1 MRYSGRA
8 FGQDLELSVEREGLR
23 IGKRF
28 LDFADFQKIRPIN
41 HRVFVDTLGGET
53 VEISML
59 GFSYDG
65 FLEELTDCFAKRSLE
80 ALFAHEEPIM
90 RCEGDYQLADERG
103 RGVIMLLPDAVCIL
117 PMTDKAIRIPL
128 CFTKEIRLDG
138 YLLRFTMLSGAVY
151 TVGRMGYDTMPFA
164 ERAQKAADVTKKKR
178 AQAISALKIQPP
190 YTECGLFRTEAARSY
205 WAAAF
210 GSGCCAIEL
219 FTDEDSAT
227 YLYRFSGSEEQFL
240 QAVNEAMEAMGTNRE
255 IIYLTDEQLSEK
267 PLYRMSVARC
277 EAVRFLRAGSAG
289 RLIHNATHEQR
300 LADFLTTTHD
310 G

>member
-1 MRYSGRA
+1 MKYSGRA
-8 FGQDLELSVEREGLR
+8 FGQDSELSVEREGLQ

-28 LDFADFQKIRPIN
+28 LDFADFKTIRPIN
-41 HRVFVDTLGGET
+41 HRVFVETLGGET

-65 FLEELTDCFAKRSLE
+65 FLEELTDCFAKRSME

-90 RCEGDYQLADERG
+90 RCEGEYQLAEEKG
-103 RGVIMLLPDAVCIL
+103 RGVIVLLPDAVCVL

-138 YLLRFTMLSGAVY
+138 YLLHITMLSGAAY

-164 ERAQKAADVTKKKR
+164 ERAQKAADITIKKR
-178 AQAISALKIQPP
+178 AQAIADLKVTPP
-190 YTECGLFRTEAARSY
+190 YTECGLFRTEDTQLY
-205 WAAAF
+205 WTAAF
-210 GSGCCAIEL
+210 KDGRCAIEL
-219 FTDEDSAT
+219 YTGDDSAT
-227 YLYRFSGSEEQFL
+227 YLYRFSESKEQFL

-255 IIYLTDEQLSEK
+255 IIYLTDEQLGEK
-267 PLYRMSVARC
+267 PLYRMSVARS
-277 EAVRFLRAGSAG
+277 EAVRFLRARSAG

-300 LADFLTTTHD
+300 LNDFLNT
-310 G
+310 